1 MGLKV
6 IGAGLPRTGTL
17 SMKHALE
24 QLGFGRCYHM
34 EEIFAEPAR
43 SEAWASY
50 FTGGPVDWDE
60 VFDAYGAAVDAP
72 AFIAWRQLIAH
83 YPDAKVVLTVRD
95 ADSWFASMSKTILAE
110 GYIDRLMASPIGPML
125 GPMMGAMMAIAG
137 GPPPPADAPPGPP
150 PRDLLLALRTAHDAA
165 VQSEIPADRL
175 LVYRVGEGWERL
187 CRFLDVEVPPAS
199 FPHMN
204 DTESFHENFP
214 APTAM
219 A

>member
-34 EEIFAEPAR
+34 EEVFAEPPR
-43 SEAWASY
+43 SAPWASY
-50 FTGGPVDWDE
+50 FTGGPVDWDQ
-60 VFDAYGAAVDAP
+60 VFEGYGAAVDAP
-72 AFIAWRQLIAH
+72 AFIAWRDLIAH

-95 ADSWFASMSKTILAE
+95 AESWFTSMSKTILAE
-110 GYIDRLMASPIGPML
+110 GYIDSLLVSPVGPML
-125 GPMMGAMMAIAG
+125 GPMVGAMMGIAG
-137 GPPPPADAPPGPP
+137 GPPPPKDAPPGPP
-150 PRDLLLALRTAHDAA
+150 PRELVLAVRAAHDAA
-165 VQSEIPADRL
+165 VQGEVPADRL

-187 CRFLDVEVPPAS
+187 CRFLDVEVPQTP
-199 FPHMN
+199 FPRVN
-204 DTESFHENFP
+204 DAESFLENFP